1 MILDHK
7 RGQEYVMDILIG
19 QMNDDIK
26 NLIPIAI
33 FFAVV
38 VFGLI
43 FLAIVARYFGLWIQC
58 KFSGAGI
65 GLLDL
70 FMMSLRKVNPAV
82 IAQAKI
88 MAIQARLTDHY
99 PITTRAL
106 EAHYLAKGNVQN
118 VIRALIAAH
127 RARINLDWQTAQA
140 IDLAGRNVLEA
151 VQTSVYPKVIDCPDP
166 RKTDGALSAVAGD
179 GIELRARARVTVRT
193 NLAQLI
199 GGATEE
205 TVIARVG
212 QGIVSAIGSTPS
224 YKIVLEN
231 PDMISRTVLDLGL
244 EAQTA
249 FEIVSIDIADI
260 DVGSNV
266 GARLQADQAEADV
279 RVAQARAEQRRAEYA
294 AKEQEMI
301 AEIQSNRAK
310 VVLAEAEVPKAIS
323 ESIRSGKMGIIDFYE
338 LNNIQADTKMRS
350 AIAMDG
356 GNSSNLSPN

>member
-1 MILDHK
+1 MNFLLA
-7 RGQEYVMDILIG
+7 QA
-19 QMNDDIK
+19 NDDLMK
-26 NLIPIAI
+26 LAPIAV
-33 FFAVV
+33 FFVV
-38 VFGLI
+38 LVLGLF
-43 FLAIVARYFGLWIQC
+43 FLAVLARYFGLWIQC
-58 KFSGAGI
+58 KFTGAGI
-65 GLLDL
+65 GLFDL
-70 FMMSLRKVNPAV
+70 FMMSLRKVNPSV
-82 IAQAKI
+82 IAQTKI
-88 MAIQARLTDHY
+88 MAIQARLTDDY

-106 EAHYLAKGNVQN
+106 EAHYLARGNVQN

-127 RARINLDWQTAQA
+127 RANIKLDWQTAQA
-140 IDLAGRNVLEA
+140 IDLAGRDVLEA

-166 RKTDGALSAVAGD
+166 RKTDAALSAVAGD

-193 NLAQLI
+193 NLDQLI

-260 DVGSNV
+260 DVGDNV

-279 RVAQARAEQRRAEYA
+279 RVAQARAEQRRAEFA

-301 AEIQSNRAK
+301 AEIQANRAK
-310 VVLAEAEVPKAIS
+310 VVLAEAGVPKAIA
-323 ESIRSGKMGIIDFYE
+323 EAIRSGKMGIMDYYE
-338 LNNIQADTKMRS
+338 LNNVQADTKMRA
-350 AIAMDG
+350 AIASDG
-356 GNSSNLSPN
+356 GLMTAANSG